1 MGGYMS
7 SDVPAVSAKPGG
19 GETVRATHN
28 NNEGDKQTVL
38 IPVDASKEAEIAFE
52 WYVRHVH
59 RPGNDVRIMHFGEIE
74 YPSGKHYPDYAIPP
88 EMWADKIAKAREHS
102 NTVLDKY
109 RQRVQQLQ
117 IDAHTSFELGRPGH
131 SIVTQAKTLN
141 ASMIVMGTRG
151 MGFLQRAM
159 LGSVSNYVISHTS
172 VPVTIVPRTTEV

>member
-1 MGGYMS
+1 MGGYLS
-7 SDVPAVSAKPGG
+7 SDVPYAAVPGLKP
-19 GETVRATHN
+19 TTYRAGQN

-59 RPGNDVRIMHFGEIE
+59 RPGNSVRIMHFAEIE

-88 EMWADKIAKAREHS
+88 EMWAEKIAKAKTHS
-102 NTVLDKY
+102 NTVLEKY
-109 RQRVQQLQ
+109 RQRVQHLQ
-117 IDAHTSFELGRPGH
+117 IDAETSFELGRPGH

-172 VPVTIVPRTTEV
+172 VPVTVVPRSTEV